1 MEKVLVDIVNCYG
14 INSLQYEFDFT
25 GNKSTHIIYAP
36 NGVMKS
42 SFANVFDD
50 YSHDKTSSDLIFPNR
65 TSSLRI
71 IDSNGI
77 DLPKES
83 IFVIRPMENNF
94 RSNKISTLLVNDELR
109 KKYSEIHEKIDVEK
123 EKLLKEL
130 KKNSGIKNGIENEII
145 SSFNGGDL
153 LVVLEQLSES
163 VLDDTIYPF
172 IKINYRKIFD
182 EKVVAFLETGNF
194 KIQIR
199 KYIEK
204 YNELVSNSPILKKEF
219 NHYHAATVHKILNEN
234 GFFKAE
240 HTVNL
245 KMNGI
250 KKEIN
255 DEKELLLLI
264 SQEKEKIFTDN
275 TLKEIFEE
283 IDKKISTAQLRE
295 FREYLF
301 ENKEILSELAD
312 LDQFRR
318 KIWISYLK
326 SNVLLYQ
333 LLMEEFRKG
342 KIEIKKI
349 LDKARTEKTAW
360 EEVIEIFNRRFYVPY
375 TLKIKNKEDTVLKD
389 EALSIEYFYKD
400 FEGSAENVSGD
411 LLFKVLSQGEKRTL
425 YLLNI
430 IFEIESRRKLGIS
443 TLYIIDD
450 IADSFDYKNKYAIIE
465 YLKEISD
472 STNFYSIILTHNFDF
487 FRTVQDRIMGNSR
500 YSNSYMAIKKRDK
513 INLVVMKYKYISNPF
528 KEWKDKLNNDSA
540 KLLASITFA
549 RNIAEHIGDNDVFNK
564 LTSVLH
570 IKSLTSS
577 ITIKDLKEIYKNL
590 FKDLA
595 TLSLDNQDKRIIDL
609 VFEVAEEI
617 VQSEE
622 EIALNLENKIV
633 LSIAIRLNSERYM
646 IDKIRDDDFVTRIT
660 KNQTAVLYKKYK
672 EKFPADTK
680 SIEILDRV
688 NLMTPENIHLNS
700 FMYEPILD
708 ISEFHLKDMYKELV
722 QLIREREFVEHR
734 AEAAAANNE
743 NR

>member
-1 MEKVLVDIVNCYG
+1 MEKVLVDITNCYG
-14 INSLQYEFDFT
+14 INSLQHEFDFT
-25 GNKSTHIIYAP
+25 EKKSTHIIYAP
-36 NGVMKS
+36 NGVMKT
-42 SFANVFDD
+42 SFANVFND
-50 YSHDKTSSDLIFPNR
+50 YSQGKKSLDLIFPSR

-71 IDSNGI
+71 SDASGQ

-83 IFVIRPMENNF
+83 IFVIRPLENNY
-94 RSNKISTLLVNDELR
+94 RSDKISTLLVNNELK
-109 KKYSEIHEKIDVEK
+109 KKYAEIHEKIDVEK
-123 EKLLKEL
+123 ENLLKEL
-130 KKNSGIKNGIENEII
+130 KKLSGIKNGIEEEII
-145 SSFNGGDL
+145 SSFNGENL
-153 LVVLEQLSES
+153 LAVLEQLSEK
-163 VLDDTIYPF
+163 VLDATICPYNN
-172 IKINYRKIFD
+172 ITYRKIFD
-182 EKVVAFLETGNF
+182 EKVIAFLETGNF
-194 KIQIR
+194 KIQIQ

-204 YNELVSNSPILKKEF
+204 YNELISNSPILKKDF

-245 KMNGI
+245 KINEE
-250 KKEIN
+250 KKEIK

-264 SQEKEKIFTDN
+264 NQEKEKIFTDD
-275 TLKEIFEE
+275 TLKKIFEE
-283 IDKKISTAQLRE
+283 IDKKISNAQLRE

-318 KIWISYLK
+318 KLWLSYLK

-333 LLMEEFRKG
+333 LLMEEFRRG

-375 TLKIKNKEDTVLKD
+375 ALKVRNKEDTVLKD
-389 EALSIEYFYKD
+389 EAPSIEYCYKD
-400 FEGSAENVSGD
+400 SEDSAEDVNGD
-411 LLFKVLSQGEKRTL
+411 LLFKVLSQGEKRAL

-430 IFEIESRRKLGIS
+430 IFEIESRKKLGIS

-487 FRTVQDRIMGNSR
+487 FRTVQDRVMAGSR
-500 YSNSYMAIKKRDK
+500 YSNSHMAIKKKDK
-513 INLVVMKYKYISNPF
+513 INLVAMKYKYISNPF

-570 IKSLTSS
+570 IKSISRSL
-577 ITIKDLKEIYKNL
+577 TIKDIEDIYKNL
-590 FKDLA
+590 FKDLS
-595 TLSLDNQDKRIIDL
+595 TLYLDNHDKRIIDL
-609 VFEVAEEI
+609 IFEIAEEI
-617 VQSEE
+617 VHSEE

-633 LSIAIRLNSERYM
+633 LSIAIRLNSEIYM
-646 IDKIRDDDFVTRIT
+646 INKIRDDAFVAGIN

-672 EKFPADTK
+672 EKFPADIK

-708 ISEFHLKDMYKELV
+708 ISEFHLKDIYKELID
-722 QLIREREFVEHR
+722 LIREREITEHYE
-734 AEAAAANNE
+734 EAAPTS
-743 NR
+743 

>member
-1 MEKVLVDIVNCYG
+1 MEKVLVDIINCYG
-14 INSLQYEFDFT
+14 INSLQHEFDFT
-25 GNKSTHIIYAP
+25 ENKSTHIIYAP
-36 NGVMKS
+36 NGVMKT
-42 SFANVFDD
+42 SFANVFND
-50 YSHDKTSSDLIFPNR
+50 YSQSKESSDLIFPSR

-71 IDSNGI
+71 YDSNED

-83 IFVIRPMENNF
+83 IFVIRPLENTY
-94 RSNKISTLLVNDELR
+94 RSDKISTLLVNDELR
-109 KKYSEIHEKIDVEK
+109 KQYVEIHEKIDVEK

-130 KKNSGIKNGIENEII
+130 KKISGMKNGIEEEIVA
-145 SSFNGGDL
+145 SFNGKDL
-153 LVVLEQLSES
+153 LVVFEQLS
-163 VLDDTIYPF
+163 DNIFDGTIYPYSN
-172 IKINYRKIFD
+172 INYRKIFD
-182 EKVVAFLETGNF
+182 EKVIAFLETGNF
-194 KIQIR
+194 KKQIQ

-204 YNELVSNSPILKKEF
+204 YNELVSNSPILKKNF

-245 KMNGI
+245 KINGI
-250 KKEIN
+250 KKEIV
-255 DEKELLLLI
+255 DEKELLLVI
-264 SQEKEKIFTDN
+264 NQEKEKILTDN

-301 ENKEILSELAD
+301 ENKDILTELTD

-318 KIWISYLK
+318 KLWVSYLK
-326 SNVLLYQ
+326 SNVPLYQ

-349 LDKARTEKTAW
+349 LEKARTEKTAW

-375 TLKIKNKEDTVLKD
+375 TLKMKNKEDTVLKD
-389 EALSIEYFYKD
+389 EAPSIEYCYKD
-400 FEGSAENVSGD
+400 SEESAENVSGD

-430 IFEIESRRKLGIS
+430 IFEIESRKKLGIS

-472 STNFYSIILTHNFDF
+472 STNLYSIILTHNFDF
-487 FRTVQDRIMGNSR
+487 FRTVQDRIMGGSR
-500 YSNSYMAIKKRDK
+500 YTNSYMAIKKRDK
-513 INLVVMKYKYISNPF
+513 INLVAMKYKYISNPF
-528 KEWKDKLNNDSA
+528 REWKEKLTNDPA
-540 KLLASITFA
+540 KLIASITFA
-549 RNIAEHIGDNDVFNK
+549 RNISEHVGDDDVFNK
-564 LTSVLH
+564 LTSLLH
-570 IKSLTSS
+570 IKSISSS
-577 ITIKDLKEIYKNL
+577 ILVKDLEEIYKNL
-590 FKDLA
+590 FKDLS
-595 TLSLDNQDKRIIDL
+595 TLCLNNHDKRIIDL
-609 VFEVAEEI
+609 IFKVAEDI
-617 VQSEE
+617 VHSEE

-633 LSIAIRLNSERYM
+633 LSIAIRLNSEIFM
-646 IDKIRDDDFVTRIT
+646 ISKIRDDTFVAGIS

-672 EKFPADTK
+672 EKFPSDIK
-680 SIEILDRV
+680 GIDILDRV

-722 QLIREREFVEHR
+722 ELIREREVIDHL
-734 AEAAAANNE
+734 AEAAPFSE
-743 NR
+743 